1 MVTLTIRAGPV
12 AGFTITLP
20 AGASGLGKMLDLVML
35 TLTGGRERSEA
46 EYAALLAAAG
56 FTLTRVVPTASQAS
70 VIEAVPSASV

>member
-1 MVTLTIRAGPV
+1 
-12 AGFTITLP
+12 
-20 AGASGLGKMLDLVML
+20 MLDLVML

-70 VIEAVPSASV
+70 VIEAVPSATA